1 MKIFPHLIAYSNF
14 EIIVKFLIDMKTLVY
29 TKTSSLLQRKIY
41 IFLLFVSSD
50 DEHEQ
55 DPEPESLSPLS
66 LSQPKEIYPCLQ
78 KL

>member
-1 MKIFPHLIAYSNF
+1 MKISPNLIAYSNF